1 MANEQCNKELT
12 QLIDSCFWVEIYLA
26 ILRKIDEKSNLDCLS
41 YYSDLSIAITK
52 ALVDAAIIA
61 LSKIYDKKSTGTN
74 IISLL
79 NKIDSDKNFIDSE
92 KRSEIKKFAKK
103 QKKELECENIK
114 RLINNLK
121 TWRDKYYAHIDK
133 EYLNAEDVLRREYGI
148 SVEEFEQLLN
158 FASYTVKHL
167 YRLINESSIG
177 SPKMRCEKEF
187 DLLVKILEQ
196 HRQMYNEATENLD
209 EINFSSMSKA

>member
-133 EYLNAEDVLRREYGI
+133 EYLNAEDVLRREYRI
-148 SVEEFEQLLN
+148 NAEEFEQLLK
-158 FASYTVKHL
+158 FASDTVKHL
-167 YRLINESSIG
+167 YRLINEASLT
-177 SPKMRCEKEF
+177 SPKIRCEKEF
-187 DLLVKILEQ
+187 DLLVEVLKQ
-196 HRQMYNEATENLD
+196 HRQMYIEDNKYLD
-209 EINFSSMSKA
+209 ER